1 MGVACTIKGADSKPA
16 DKKAVSLALKQQGY
30 ATEAL

>member
-1 MGVACTIKGADSKPA
+1 MGVVYTIKGADWKTA
-16 DKKAVSLALKQQGY
+16 DKKAASLALKQQGY